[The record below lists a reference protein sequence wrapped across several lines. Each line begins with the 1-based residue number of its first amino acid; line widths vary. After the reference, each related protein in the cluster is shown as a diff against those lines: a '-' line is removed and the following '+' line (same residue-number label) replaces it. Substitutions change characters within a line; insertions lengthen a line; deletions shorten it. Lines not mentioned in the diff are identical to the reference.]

1 MDISINYLGMNISS
15 PVIAGS
21 CSITGNINN
30 LKKIEEQGAGAV
42 VLKSIFEEEIYH
54 EYQNIL
60 QQESSVFPE
69 GLDEYLDYY
78 DYKIKEDNISNY
90 IKLIGNAKNEIS
102 IPVIASINCALS
114 EEWLFFAK
122 KVEEAGADA
131 LELNL
136 FIMPSDLTKE
146 CTDIEGI
153 YLDIATKITQTV
165 KIPVAI
171 KMSYHFSNLG
181 GFVKKVSATDVKGV
195 VLFNRFFHPDF
206 DIDNFTVKPT
216 NVLSAPSDLAITLR
230 WASLLSGRLDADL
243 IASTGVHSPEALIK
257 LLLAGADA
265 VQVASALYTEGIS
278 FISQL
283 NDGLKKW
290 MERHAF
296 EKIDDF
302 KGKMSQANSPNPAVY
317 ERVQFMKY
325 FGDKSYDLD

>member
-1 MDISINYLGMNISS
+1 MDISVNYLGMNISS

-21 CSITGNINN
+21 CSITGNIGN
-30 LKKIEEQGAGAV
+30 LKKIEESGAGAV

-54 EYQNIL
+54 EYQQVIR
-60 QQESSVFPE
+60 QEGNTFPE

-78 DYKIKEDNISNY
+78 DYKIKEDNINHY

-102 IPVIASINCALS
+102 IPVVASINCALS

-136 FIMPSDLTKE
+136 FIMPSDFNKE

-153 YLDIATKITQTV
+153 YLDIAQKITQTV

-181 GFVKKVSATDVKGV
+181 GFVKKISATDVKGV

-206 DIDNFTVKPT
+206 DIDNFTVRPT
-216 NVLSAPSDLAITLR
+216 NVLSSPSDLAITLR
-230 WASLLSGRLDADL
+230 WASLLSGRLDSDL
-243 IASTGVHSPEALIK
+243 IASTGVHSPDALIK
-257 LLLAGADA
+257 LLLAGADS

-278 FISQL
+278 FIGQL
-283 NDGLKKW
+283 NDGLKQW

-302 KGKMSQANSPNPAVY
+302 KGKMSQSNSPNPALY

>member
-78 DYKIKEDNISNY
+78 DYKIKQDNINNY
-90 IKLIGNAKNEIS
+90 LNLIKEAKKAIN
-102 IPVIASINCALS
+102 IPVIASINCKS
-114 EEWLFFAK
+114 SHEWTFFAK
-122 KVEEAGADA
+122 QLQEAGADGI
-131 LELNL
+131 EVNL
-136 FIMPSDLTKE
+136 FILPSDFGMTCEKVHD
-146 CTDIEGI
+146 TYMDII
-153 YLDIATKITQTV
+153 TKIKKEIT
-165 KIPVAI
+165 IPVAI
-171 KMSYHFSNLG
+171 KLSYYFADLAS
-181 GFVKKVSATDVKGV
+181 FVKKISESGVNGV

-283 NDGLKKW
+283 NDGLKEW